1 VNTPETAQLGMVGT
15 LLRAPWAA
23 RAWINTASL
32 AAGFLVAAVA
42 STVIISLV
50 SSVLLLAVT
59 AVLAVPFL
67 DATFRCSR
75 LFTSWHRSRLRGL
88 VGVDIATVDE
98 SYEVG
103 TWLRQLWAQARQRG
117 TWRAIAYHSLTLVT
131 SSVLFTVVIVGWT
144 MGALLT
150 TAPAYVWA
158 LPGRTLAGYQLN
170 SPATLVVLVLA
181 GLVLFFATPWF
192 AAAGVKADVALA
204 RWMLQPSHTEQL
216 ARRVVSLQESRADLL
231 EASDSERSRI
241 ERDLHDG
248 TQQRLVSLAMNLGMT
263 RTTLTDVP
271 PEVREAIAQA
281 HEEAKLALSELRDV
295 VRGLH
300 PAVLD
305 DLGLDAALSGIAAR
319 SPVPVRM
326 LVELP
331 GRPPRAI
338 ERVAYF
344 VVSETLTNVARHA
357 HATII
362 NIIVEIVDEQLRI
375 IIFDDGRGGADPGR
389 GTGLRGLSKR
399 IRSVDG
405 SMTIDSPPD
414 GPTLITVELPCAS

>member
-1 VNTPETAQLGMVGT
+1 VST
-15 LLRAPWAA
+15 LLRAPWTA

-42 STVIISLV
+42 ATVIISLV
-50 SSVLLLAVT
+50 SAVILLAVT
-59 AVLAVPFL
+59 AVLALPFL

-88 VGVDIATVDE
+88 LGVDIPTIDDGHDE
-98 SYEVG
+98 G
-103 TWLRQLWAQARQRG
+103 PWPRRLWAQSRRRT
-117 TWRAIAYHSLTLVT
+117 TWRAVAYHSLTLVT
-131 SSVLFTVVIVGWT
+131 SSVLFAVVVVCWT

-150 TAPAYVWA
+150 AAPAYAWA
-158 LPGRTLAGYQLN
+158 LPGRALAGYPFD
-170 SPATLVVLVLA
+170 SAGTLVVLVLA
-181 GLVLFFATPWF
+181 GLVLFFAAPWL
-192 AAAGVKADVALA
+192 AAVGTRTDVALA
-204 RWMLQPSHTEQL
+204 RSMLLPSHTEQL

-271 PEVREAIAQA
+271 PHVREAIAQA
-281 HEEAKLALSELRDV
+281 HEEAKLALTELRDV

-319 SPVPVRM
+319 SAVPVRL

-331 GRPPRAI
+331 RRPPRAI

-357 HATII
+357 HATIV
-362 NIIVEIVDEQLRI
+362 NIIVELENDQLRI
-375 IIFDDGRGGADPGR
+375 IIFDDGRGGADPSR
-389 GTGLRGLSKR
+389 GTGLRGLNQR